1 MPVRRFLPVA
11 FGAVLTACSSTA
23 VTDEPSSPTP
33 EPAPVLELGD
43 FDPEGDF
50 EVFDPCTEIPPEVLA
65 GAGLVRSK
73 REPFND
79 AGRSISCSYDPV
91 DQRAEGFFVITG
103 DRVPRERVMERGL
116 FLAEESGSRLP
127 GLYLHHMGSGAADE
141 CSAAVHTTRGRLV
154 VDYIELLTTRSRE
167 SLCTLA
173 VEKLESVHHH
183 LGENNGSVHRS

>member
-11 FGAVLTACSSTA
+11 LGAFLTACSSTTL
-23 VTDEPSSPTP
+23 VEVPPSPTP
-33 EPAPVLELGD
+33 EPTPVLELGD

-65 GAGLVRSK
+65 EAGLIRRQ

-91 DQRAEGFFVITG
+91 GRDLEGFFVITG
-103 DRVPRERVMERGL
+103 DKVPRERVMERGL
-116 FLAEESGSRLP
+116 LIAEGSTPHLP

-167 SLCTLA
+167 TLCTLA

-183 LGENNGSVHRS
+183 LGENNGSFHRS